1 MGKGA
6 KWEPSTS
13 MFFFWVFP
21 VKVPLPIEKVPLLI
35 GNLHYPAEAF
45 LIEQMPYES
54 LSFCVKIART
64 LPHHF
69 PRFAKDCDTL
79 GTTPFVTSHVGE
91 E

>member
-1 MGKGA
+1 LGKGA

-45 LIEQMPYES
+45 LIEQMPIR
-54 LSFCVKIART
+54 K
-64 LPHHF
+64 
-69 PRFAKDCDTL
+69 
-79 GTTPFVTSHVGE
+79 FVILC
-91 E
+91 